1 MKKILH
7 FSARI
12 FAILMIMLAVGL
24 PPGTAIPSDKL
35 PSGDFVPDMLPDD
48 PVVIGTST
56 QIYLGIP
63 VNAWYGY
70 SFSQTLYLQSELN
83 VQDKVIERVGY
94 HYAGSTV
101 GLDFQIE
108 IWMSHTQLTE
118 LTQTVQLTDF
128 IKVYDGTW
136 VCNPGTAF
144 SSVEIDPF
152 YYNNQDNLI
161 ITVIEKKPGY
171 TSSSDVFYATPTEAG
186 NNWCIG
192 LWNDGSAYNP
202 NNLPAANTIPYRA
215 NTKLWFG
222 NVPTGPAVA
231 EITPLSLDF
240 GIVELG
246 EGKIKQIKIKNIGAD
261 PLNISGFSTDN
272 DVFQVVNASFPISLG
287 MNESQYVDIRFMPVE
302 GNLQNGIITFDMDG
316 GGNNKVNVSGKGIFF
331 EPVIIGAGTDQS
343 YQIPVNSW
351 YGYSFSQTLYLQSEI
366 DIPGRT
372 INRVGYNYNGPSA
385 SVDYIIEVWIAHTSL
400 TQLTASVPL
409 AGFTKVYDGPFVVL
423 QEDDFSFVEIDPFFY
438 NNTDNLIITIIE
450 KKPGY
455 TSTSD
460 VFMTTPVTTGSMCV
474 GAWNDSAPYDP
485 NALPAGS
492 VVAQRA
498 NTKLWFSGDIPT
510 EPEAKT
516 QPASLYFGEVETSVT
531 KTLTVEVM
539 NAGGGI
545 LEITG
550 ATITNPAFTVINA
563 TFPVAL
569 SIGQKEFF
577 EIQFAPVEP
586 GLEEGLLTFDMDESI
601 PGSKTV
607 DLSGRAL
614 RFGVLRE
621 SFEGVTFPPLGWKII
636 DNNKDGKGWLRNTG
650 FVPTGQTAPRT
661 GIAAAS
667 LDVYA
672 GSPSQISYDDW
683 LVTPRMV
690 WQDGDLFKFYIKR
703 VANQAGQKWRVCLS
717 TSGTDVSDF
726 VVIDEIID
734 PPLTYGEKAYDLS
747 NYGLYNGDKFYIGIQ
762 FYSLWCWPGVIDDV
776 LGSVLDRYENDL
788 MVMDFTGPDL
798 LYKNATG
805 NYQVKMANYGLSAVA
820 QDAYQTQI
828 CAYINGTETVLASLP
843 GQALGVSEIATVT
856 IPLSV
861 ASAGVYDIYAKIVW
875 NEDLEPNNNFSDMI
889 TLEVIPASIV
899 VKNIGDFP
907 ISSATDYTNY
917 YPIDFEDIWRSTSL
931 TECLYYK
938 NELNTGGVIERLTY
952 YTQFGADMNQRSIK
966 IYIGE
971 TSQNSLDGAYI
982 PPSQLKLV
990 FDGKMDFDEG
1000 TGKVDFE
1007 LTEPYVYAG
1016 GGNLVINVYYYNG
1029 GSSNEPSKFAYTEA
1043 SGYPRTFYETGWQA
1057 INPEAPV
1064 YFGTVTNYPNTS
1076 LRFETG
1082 NGIGALSGK
1091 VYYLA
1096 DNAPVQGAK
1105 VEIFNPAFPDATAV
1119 VYTNAQGSY
1128 SAPYAMAGSNLT
1140 VTVSKFG
1147 YVDQVYENVNLPAG
1161 GTKNLGNAYLGIRTK
1176 IALSGSVFT
1185 SDTEEPVR
1193 FATVKLFGMENYETT
1208 TGVTGEFVFDEIWGS
1223 TSYQIEVSY
1232 EGYQTYIATIAVP
1245 DTDYV
1250 LDPITILENAP
1261 APNLV
1266 NAQEQGEDA
1275 LITWYAAGQP
1285 YPMEFRYDDGVV
1297 AGRLITPGTPTIFGG
1312 AAWPYNAIINSVT
1325 WFNFP
1330 SESYPASPMV
1340 RILILGITE
1349 NGVPDETNQL
1359 ALFEEVPQ
1367 VYGWNT
1373 YQLGDMVNAPDGFF
1387 VGIAGYSNYT
1397 VLGYDDGVGEPYE
1410 WIPRTQWGN
1419 GLGSYNPLENGTS
1432 PPLHASIMVRA
1443 GGLVYGESVKSFA
1456 PLAASVT
1463 MPASDESLLSICQ
1476 ATEPFDAGDP
1486 KAILPYIA
1494 SSSGKSFMHYN
1505 VFTKELDGPDWVQ
1518 VNTAPVY
1525 DTSFIDSQWSEK
1537 TFGLYQYG
1545 VEAEYTNGV
1554 KSALAKSNVIEKNM
1568 RLDLTLIV
1576 NTNTGVAGVSAGALV
1591 KLINQNGNVNDIYN
1605 ATVGPDGSVI
1615 IEDIKKGTYNLEI
1628 TLAGFDDYMEPDIDL
1643 MIEEIAFE
1651 KTVELIEHIFDPYD
1665 LEITTQGQLSG
1676 VANFKW
1682 NQEPVFDN
1690 VEGYAPFLINNI
1702 GDWTVVDQDNQ
1713 PTVTINGISF
1723 PHMGDPFGF
1732 ITLNRSLTT
1741 PPLSEAY
1748 WGARSGSQYFAA
1760 FASAQGNT
1768 SNWLISPE
1776 QNHSLPYTFSFYA
1789 KSVNDAYG
1797 LETFRIAYSTGT
1809 SNLSNFTYIT
1819 GNVSALTYWTKFT
1832 YTIPAEAKFVAI
1844 RHTHTGFALLIDDL
1858 LLGVEADNAIPA
1870 NGFTVYLD
1878 DAEIATGLMTSEY
1891 DFTGVTPGPHTAGV
1905 KAHFY
1910 TGESDISEVE
1920 FVMPEGVAINF
1931 TVQDDKG
1938 VLLDGAQVS
1947 VLFGGNEVFT
1957 GQTIN
1962 GLIDFGLTPGIY
1974 QYMVSYDGL
1983 VSVSGEIDVTDE
1995 SMDIEV
2001 VLNHYYTLTFEVIDN
2016 DSNAIRDAMVTFNN
2030 QTLAT
2035 DVNGVVSFVA
2045 EPGTYPY
2052 AVTHL
2057 NYVRVLNM
2065 VVLTDDQ
2072 SLTVVMNDLSCE
2084 APTNLTYLDEYN
2096 KIQLSWQ
2103 EPDSPVTTG
2112 TWLHWDGQNTGNSVG
2127 TGGPVDFDVAQRFE
2141 PADLAAHDGKFLT
2154 RILFLPREA
2163 SCTYSVRAWVG
2174 GNIAAPEMMIV
2185 DQVVQNPVIGQWNEV
2200 FLNIPVFV
2208 DASKELWIGFRSN
2221 TTTGHPAGCDVG
2233 PAINGKGNMINLA
2246 GQGWQTLLEAASTLN
2261 FNWNVRGL
2269 LEEMDAKT
2277 APAYFALNDSDRGE
2291 FSGKLSVVTAEGVKG
2306 YSEPFALLGYN
2317 IYRDDVKL
2325 NDEIVTATTFE
2336 DILSYVGFY
2345 YYGVTAVYNNGC
2357 ESGFSNILE
2366 VGMGYQPI
2374 NLRHGWSIVSS
2385 HFIPETPQ
2393 LDELFSQQIQEGT
2406 LEIMLGKSGLFWPG
2420 QNINMIGDWNVFEGY
2435 KVKMN
2440 QLDEAFITGELV
2452 EDKTVSLAK
2461 GVSYLPMLSIMPVAA
2476 SEIFNQISGNLSYA
2490 FDITNGLIW
2499 WPEGGIYTLESLV
2512 PGSGY
2517 LVSMSAPGTVTYPDI
2532 NGFKHFTQPRPAD
2545 IANAPQTVLNTGVAH
2560 LISISAEALKALAP
2574 GDIIAAFNSMD
2585 LCVGMAQ
2592 VNGDNTNLGLVVF
2605 GNDFTT
2611 GNIDGMMNYEKMQ
2624 FSVYKASTMEELTLT
2639 PEWNLRMPD
2648 TDMFVENGLSAI
2660 RSFKLGAVGV
2670 GEQEVSTIR
2679 IYPNPATDVLFIAGE
2694 FAHGTYAEIY
2704 DQLGKSVMRQSLQ
2717 SDSNQ
2722 LDVSQLNNGVYMVK
2736 IATDKKAPFTY
2747 KLIIR

>member
-747 NYGLYNGDKFYIGIQ
+747 NYDLYNGDKFYIGIQ

-1161 GTKNLGNAYLGIRTK
+1161 GNINLGAAYLGVRTK
-1176 IALSGSVFT
+1176 IALSGSVIT

-1193 FATVKLFGMENYETT
+1193 FATVNIFGME
-1208 TGVTGEFVFDEIWGS
+1208 
-1223 TSYQIEVSY
+1223 
-1232 EGYQTYIATIAVP
+1232 
-1245 DTDYV
+1245 
-1250 LDPITILENAP
+1250 
-1261 APNLV
+1261 
-1266 NAQEQGEDA
+1266 
-1275 LITWYAAGQP
+1275 
-1285 YPMEFRYDDGVV
+1285 
-1297 AGRLITPGTPTIFGG
+1297 
-1312 AAWPYNAIINSVT
+1312 
-1325 WFNFP
+1325 
-1330 SESYPASPMV
+1330 
-1340 RILILGITE
+1340 
-1349 NGVPDETNQL
+1349 
-1359 ALFEEVPQ
+1359 
-1367 VYGWNT
+1367 
-1373 YQLGDMVNAPDGFF
+1373 
-1387 VGIAGYSNYT
+1387 
-1397 VLGYDDGVGEPYE
+1397 
-1410 WIPRTQWGN
+1410 
-1419 GLGSYNPLENGTS
+1419 
-1432 PPLHASIMVRA
+1432 
-1443 GGLVYGESVKSFA
+1443 
-1456 PLAASVT
+1456 
-1463 MPASDESLLSICQ
+1463 
-1476 ATEPFDAGDP
+1476 
-1486 KAILPYIA
+1486 
-1494 SSSGKSFMHYN
+1494 
-1505 VFTKELDGPDWVQ
+1505 
-1518 VNTAPVY
+1518 
-1525 DTSFIDSQWSEK
+1525 
-1537 TFGLYQYG
+1537 
-1545 VEAEYTNGV
+1545 
-1554 KSALAKSNVIEKNM
+1554 
-1568 RLDLTLIV
+1568 
-1576 NTNTGVAGVSAGALV
+1576 
-1591 KLINQNGNVNDIYN
+1591 
-1605 ATVGPDGSVI
+1605 
-1615 IEDIKKGTYNLEI
+1615 
-1628 TLAGFDDYMEPDIDL
+1628 
-1643 MIEEIAFE
+1643 
-1651 KTVELIEHIFDPYD
+1651 
-1665 LEITTQGQLSG
+1665 
-1676 VANFKW
+1676 
-1682 NQEPVFDN
+1682 
-1690 VEGYAPFLINNI
+1690 
-1702 GDWTVVDQDNQ
+1702 
-1713 PTVTINGISF
+1713 
-1723 PHMGDPFGF
+1723 
-1732 ITLNRSLTT
+1732 
-1741 PPLSEAY
+1741 
-1748 WGARSGSQYFAA
+1748 
-1760 FASAQGNT
+1760 
-1768 SNWLISPE
+1768 
-1776 QNHSLPYTFSFYA
+1776 
-1789 KSVNDAYG
+1789 
-1797 LETFRIAYSTGT
+1797 
-1809 SNLSNFTYIT
+1809 
-1819 GNVSALTYWTKFT
+1819 
-1832 YTIPAEAKFVAI
+1832 
-1844 RHTHTGFALLIDDL
+1844 
-1858 LLGVEADNAIPA
+1858 
-1870 NGFTVYLD
+1870 
-1878 DAEIATGLMTSEY
+1878 
-1891 DFTGVTPGPHTAGV
+1891 
-1905 KAHFY
+1905 
-1910 TGESDISEVE
+1910 
-1920 FVMPEGVAINF
+1920 
-1931 TVQDDKG
+1931 
-1938 VLLDGAQVS
+1938 
-1947 VLFGGNEVFT
+1947 
-1957 GQTIN
+1957 
-1962 GLIDFGLTPGIY
+1962 
-1974 QYMVSYDGL
+1974 
-1983 VSVSGEIDVTDE
+1983 
-1995 SMDIEV
+1995 
-2001 VLNHYYTLTFEVIDN
+2001 
-2016 DSNAIRDAMVTFNN
+2016 
-2030 QTLAT
+2030 
-2035 DVNGVVSFVA
+2035 
-2045 EPGTYPY
+2045 
-2052 AVTHL
+2052 
-2057 NYVRVLNM
+2057 
-2065 VVLTDDQ
+2065 
-2072 SLTVVMNDLSCE
+2072 
-2084 APTNLTYLDEYN
+2084 
-2096 KIQLSWQ
+2096 
-2103 EPDSPVTTG
+2103 
-2112 TWLHWDGQNTGNSVG
+2112 
-2127 TGGPVDFDVAQRFE
+2127 
-2141 PADLAAHDGKFLT
+2141 
-2154 RILFLPREA
+2154 
-2163 SCTYSVRAWVG
+2163 
-2174 GNIAAPEMMIV
+2174 
-2185 DQVVQNPVIGQWNEV
+2185 
-2200 FLNIPVFV
+2200 
-2208 DASKELWIGFRSN
+2208 
-2221 TTTGHPAGCDVG
+2221 
-2233 PAINGKGNMINLA
+2233 
-2246 GQGWQTLLEAASTLN
+2246 
-2261 FNWNVRGL
+2261 
-2269 LEEMDAKT
+2269 
-2277 APAYFALNDSDRGE
+2277 
-2291 FSGKLSVVTAEGVKG
+2291 
-2306 YSEPFALLGYN
+2306 
-2317 IYRDDVKL
+2317 
-2325 NDEIVTATTFE
+2325 
-2336 DILSYVGFY
+2336 
-2345 YYGVTAVYNNGC
+2345 
-2357 ESGFSNILE
+2357 
-2366 VGMGYQPI
+2366 
-2374 NLRHGWSIVSS
+2374 
-2385 HFIPETPQ
+2385 
-2393 LDELFSQQIQEGT
+2393 
-2406 LEIMLGKSGLFWPG
+2406 
-2420 QNINMIGDWNVFEGY
+2420 
-2435 KVKMN
+2435 
-2440 QLDEAFITGELV
+2440 
-2452 EDKTVSLAK
+2452 
-2461 GVSYLPMLSIMPVAA
+2461 
-2476 SEIFNQISGNLSYA
+2476 
-2490 FDITNGLIW
+2490 
-2499 WPEGGIYTLESLV
+2499 
-2512 PGSGY
+2512 
-2517 LVSMSAPGTVTYPDI
+2517 
-2532 NGFKHFTQPRPAD
+2532 
-2545 IANAPQTVLNTGVAH
+2545 
-2560 LISISAEALKALAP
+2560 
-2574 GDIIAAFNSMD
+2574 
-2585 LCVGMAQ
+2585 
-2592 VNGDNTNLGLVVF
+2592 
-2605 GNDFTT
+2605 
-2611 GNIDGMMNYEKMQ
+2611 
-2624 FSVYKASTMEELTLT
+2624 
-2639 PEWNLRMPD
+2639 
-2648 TDMFVENGLSAI
+2648 
-2660 RSFKLGAVGV
+2660 
-2670 GEQEVSTIR
+2670 
-2679 IYPNPATDVLFIAGE
+2679 
-2694 FAHGTYAEIY
+2694 
-2704 DQLGKSVMRQSLQ
+2704 
-2717 SDSNQ
+2717 
-2722 LDVSQLNNGVYMVK
+2722 
-2736 IATDKKAPFTY
+2736 
-2747 KLIIR
+2747 

>member
-1 MKKILH
+1 MKKLLC
-7 FSARI
+7 FPARI
-12 FAILMIMLAVGL
+12 LAILMIMLFVGL
-24 PPGTAIPSDKL
+24 PPGAATPSEKL
-35 PSGDFVPDMLPDD
+35 SSGGFVPDMLPNDS
-48 PVVIGTST
+48 VVIGTST
-56 QIYLGIP
+56 QTNLTTPINPY
-63 VNAWYGY
+63 YGY
-70 SFSQTLYLQSELN
+70 SFTQTLYFQSELN
-83 VQDKVIERVGY
+83 FQDKVIERVGY

-101 GLDFQIE
+101 GLDFLIE
-108 IWMSHTQLTE
+108 IWMSHTQLTQ
-118 LTQTVQLTDF
+118 LTETVQLTDF
-128 IKVYDGTW
+128 IKVYDGPW
-136 VCNPGTAF
+136 ICNPGNAF

-152 YYNNQDNLI
+152 FYNNNDNLI

-171 TSSSDVFYATPTEAG
+171 TSPSDVFYSTPVEG
-186 NNWCIG
+186 GLSWC
-192 LWNDGSAYNP
+192 LHAYNDGSAYNP
-202 NNLPAANTIPYRA
+202 ANLSASSPIAFRA
-215 NTKLWFG
+215 NTKLWL
-222 NVPTGPAVA
+222 NDVPTGPAIS

-240 GIVELG
+240 GVVELG
-246 EGKIKQIKIKNIGAD
+246 SGKTKQVKIKNTGAD
-261 PLNISGFSTDN
+261 PLKISGFSTN
-272 DVFQVVNASFPISLG
+272 NEVFQVVNATFPIFLS
-287 MNESQYVDIRFMPVE
+287 MNESQYLDIEFMPVATE
-302 GNLQNGIITFDMDG
+302 LQNGTITFDMDAG
-316 GGNNKVNVSGKGIFF
+316 GDSQVSLTGKGIYF
-331 EPVIIGAGTDQS
+331 ESAIIGNGTDET

-351 YGYSFSQTLYLQSEI
+351 YGFSFSQTLYLQSEI

-385 SVDYIIEVWIAHTSL
+385 SVDYIIEVWIAHSSL

-460 VFMTTPVTTGSMCV
+460 VFLATPVTTGSMCV

-492 VVAQRA
+492 VVALRA

-516 QPASLYFGEVETSVT
+516 TPASLYFGEVETSVT
-531 KTLTVEVM
+531 KTMTVEVL
-539 NAGGGI
+539 NVGGGI

-550 ATITNPAFTVINA
+550 ATITNPAFVVINA

-569 SIGQKEFF
+569 PIGQRETF
-577 EIQFAPVEP
+577 EIQFAPTEP
-586 GLEEGLLTFDMDESI
+586 GLEEGLLTFEMDESI

-621 SFEGVTFPPLGWKII
+621 GFEGETFPPLGWTVI
-636 DNNKDGKGWLRNTG
+636 DNNNDTKGWLRNTG
-650 FVPTGQTAPRT
+650 FVPSGQTAPRT

-683 LVTPRMV
+683 LITPRMI

-703 VANQAGQKWRVCLS
+703 VVNQTGQKWRVCLS

-726 VVIDEIID
+726 VMIDEIVD
-734 PPLTYGEKAYDLS
+734 PPITYGEKAYDLS
-747 NYGLYNGDKFYIGIQ
+747 DYGLYNGDKFYIGIQ

-788 MVMDFTGPDL
+788 MVMDFAGPDI

-805 NYQVKMANYGLSAVA
+805 NYQVKIANYGLGAVA
-820 QDAYQTQI
+820 AGAYQTQI
-828 CAYINGTETVLASLP
+828 CAYISGTETVLASLP
-843 GQALGVSEIATVT
+843 GQALATGEIATIT
-856 IPLSV
+856 IPLLM
-861 ASAGVYDIYAKIVW
+861 ANAGVYDIYAKIVW
-875 NEDLEPNNNFSDMI
+875 SEDMEPNNNFSDMI
-889 TLEVIPASIV
+889 TLEVIPASVV
-899 VKNIGDFP
+899 VKNIGNFP
-907 ISSATDYTNY
+907 ISSETEYTNY

-952 YTQFGADMNQRSIK
+952 YTQFGADMNQRNIK
-966 IYIGE
+966 IYMGE
-971 TSQNSLDGAYI
+971 TIQNSLDGAYI

-1000 TGKVDFE
+1000 IGKVDFE

-1016 GGNLVINVYYYNG
+1016 GGNLVVNVYYYNG

-1043 SGYPRTFYETGWQA
+1043 SGFPRTFYETGWQT
-1057 INPEAPV
+1057 INPEAPA

-1082 NGIGALSGK
+1082 NGIGALSGT

-1105 VEIFNPAFPDATAV
+1105 VEIFNPDFPDATAV

-1176 IALSGSVFT
+1176 IALSGSVYT

-1193 FATVKLFGMENYETT
+1193 FATVKIFGMEDYETT

-1245 DTDYV
+1245 DVDYV

-1266 NAQEQGEDA
+1266 NAEEQGEDA

-1297 AGRLITPGTPTIFGG
+1297 DGRLITPGTPTIFGG
-1312 AAWPYNAIINSVT
+1312 AAWPYNAIVNNVS
-1325 WFNFP
+1325 WYNFP

-1359 ALFEEVPQ
+1359 ALIEEIPQ

-1373 YQLGDMVNAPDGFF
+1373 YQLSVPVDARDGFF

-1397 VLGYDDGVGEPYE
+1397 VLAYDDGVGEPYE

-1443 GGLVYGESVKSFA
+1443 GGLVYGESVDSFA
-1456 PLAASVT
+1456 PFAASVT
-1463 MPASDESLLSICQ
+1463 VPASDESLLSICQ
-1476 ATEPFDAGDP
+1476 ATEPFEVGDP
-1486 KAILPYIA
+1486 KAILPYLPA
-1494 SSSGKSFMHYN
+1494 LPDKSFMHYN
-1505 VFTKELDGPDWVQ
+1505 VFTKALDSPDWIQ
-1518 VNTAPVY
+1518 INSAPVF
-1525 DTSFIDSQWSEK
+1525 DTSYLDTQWNEK

-1554 KSALAKSNVIEKNM
+1554 KSALAESNVIEKNM

-1576 NTNTGVAGVSAGALV
+1576 NTNTGVPGVSEGALV

-1605 ATVGPDGSVI
+1605 AVVGPDGSVT
-1615 IEDIKKGTYNLEI
+1615 IEDVKKGTYNLEI
-1628 TLAGFDDYMEPDIDL
+1628 NLAGFDDYLELNIDL
-1643 MIEEIAFE
+1643 MIEEIALE
-1651 KTVELIEHIFDPYD
+1651 KTVELIENIFDPYD
-1665 LEITTQGQLSG
+1665 LEITTEGQLSG

-1690 VEGYAPFLINNI
+1690 VDSYAPFLTENI
-1702 GDWTVVDQDNQ
+1702 GEWTVVDQDNQ

-1723 PHMGDPFGF
+1723 PHTGEPFGF

-1748 WGARSGSQYFAA
+1748 WGAHSGGQYFAA

-1809 SNLSNFTYIT
+1809 SNLSNFVYIT
-1819 GNVSALTYWTKFT
+1819 GDVSTATYWTKFT
-1832 YTIPAEAKFVAI
+1832 YTIPAEANYVAI
-1844 RHTHTGFALLIDDL
+1844 RHTHTGFAMLVDDL

-1878 DAEIATGLMTSEY
+1878 DAEVATGLMAAEY
-1891 DFTGVTPGPHTAGV
+1891 DFAGVTPGPHTAGV

-1910 TGESDISEVE
+1910 TGESGISEVD
-1920 FVMPEGVAINF
+1920 FVMPEGVGLYF
-1931 TVQDDKG
+1931 TVLDDKG
-1938 VLLDGAQVS
+1938 VLLDGAEVS
-1947 VLFGGNEVFT
+1947 VWFGGNEVFT
-1957 GQTIN
+1957 GQTVN
-1962 GLIDFGLTPGIY
+1962 GLLDFGLTPGTY
-1974 QYMVSYDGL
+1974 QYIVSYDDL
-1983 VSVSGEIDVTDE
+1983 VSVSDEIVVAGE
-1995 SMDIEV
+1995 SMNIEV
-2001 VLNHYYTLTFEVIDN
+2001 VLNHYYTLTFEVIDSE
-2016 DSNAIRDAMVTFNN
+2016 SNAIEGAMVTFDN
-2030 QTLAT
+2030 QSLLTDVDGLAT
-2035 DVNGVVSFVA
+2035 FIS

-2057 NYVRVLNM
+2057 NYQRVLN
-2065 VVLTDDQ
+2065 VLTLTDDQ
-2072 SLTVVMNDLSCE
+2072 TVVVVMNDISCE
-2084 APTNLTYLDEYN
+2084 APTDLTYLDDHN

-2141 PADLAAHDGKFLT
+2141 PADLLAHDGKFLT

-2185 DQVVQNPVIGQWNEV
+2185 DQVVQNPVIDEWNEV
-2200 FLNIPVFV
+2200 FLDIPVFV

-2246 GQGWQTLLEAASTLN
+2246 GQGWITLLEAASTLN

-2269 LEEMDAKT
+2269 LEEMDAKS
-2277 APAYFALNDSDRGE
+2277 APATIALKDSDRGV
-2291 FSGKLSVVTAEGVKG
+2291 FDGKLSVVTADGVKG
-2306 YSEPFALLGYN
+2306 YSEPFALVGYN
-2317 IYRDDVKL
+2317 VYRDDVKL
-2325 NDEIVTATTFE
+2325 NDEIITATTYE
-2336 DILSYVGFY
+2336 DILAYVGFY
-2345 YYGVTAVYNNGC
+2345 NYAVTAVYTNGC
-2357 ESGFSNILE
+2357 ESEYSNILE
-2366 VGMGYQPI
+2366 IGMGDQPI
-2374 NLRHGWSIVSS
+2374 NLRQGWSIISS
-2385 HFIPETPQ
+2385 HFIPELPQ
-2393 LDELFSQQIQEGT
+2393 LEELFSQQIQQGT
-2406 LEIMLGKSGLFWPG
+2406 LEIMIGKSGLFWPA
-2420 QNINMIGDWNVFEGY
+2420 QNINLIGQWNVYEGY

-2440 QLDEAFITGELV
+2440 QQDEVFVTGELV
-2452 EDKTVSLAK
+2452 EGKTVPLAQ
-2461 GVSYLPMLSIMPVAA
+2461 GINYLPVLSIMPVPA
-2476 SEIFNQISGNLSYA
+2476 SEIFNQISGSLVYA

-2499 WPEGGIYTLESLV
+2499 WPEGGIYTLELLV

-2517 LVSMSAPGTVTYPDI
+2517 LVNMSAPGSVVYPDI
-2532 NGFKHFTQPRPAD
+2532 NGLKHFTQPRPTT
-2545 IANAPQTVLNTGVAH
+2545 IANAPQMVLNTGVAH
-2560 LISISAEALKALAP
+2560 LISISAEALKVLVP
-2574 GDIIAAFNSMD
+2574 GDIIAVFNGMD
-2585 LCVGMAQ
+2585 LCVGMTEY
-2592 VNGDNTNLGLVVF
+2592 NGNNTNLGLVVY

-2611 GNIDGMMNYEKMQ
+2611 GDIDGMMNYEKMQ
-2624 FSVYKASTMEELTLT
+2624 FSVYRASTLEEMTLT
-2639 PEWNLRMPD
+2639 PEWNLQMPN

-2660 RSFKLGAVGV
+2660 SSFKLGAVGV
-2670 GEQEVSTIR
+2670 GEQEGTSIR

-2694 FAHGTYAEIY
+2694 FATGTYVEIY
-2704 DQLGKSVMRQSLQ
+2704 DQLGKSVMRQGLQ
-2717 SDSNQ
+2717 SESNQ
-2722 LDVSQLNNGVYMVK
+2722 LNVSQLNNGIYMVK
-2736 IATDKKAPFTY
+2736 IKTETGTPFTY
-2747 KLIIR
+2747 KLIIK